1 MRHSSTA
8 IKNNDAEEYL
18 MKKMMFMIFFLKQST
33 NHWAECDPICVV
45 RHTQNTDY
53 KEPTQSF

>member
-18 MKKMMFMIFFLKQST
+18 MKKMMFMIFFFKAVHKPLG
-33 NHWAECDPICVV
+33 
-45 RHTQNTDY
+45 RM
-53 KEPTQSF
+53 